1 MDAREYLVP
10 IPPLERWKRDVA
22 ARPTPFTDG
31 LRADAPAG
39 ARSVRLFVLPCA
51 PFAPAPKEP
60 TLSAYY
66 LASQALYEYVKAN
79 CARPAFRLPLKPILA
94 GYGIGRRGRNGLV
107 AIEGMGTCFAIEA
120 AWSGEEA
127 PPRAWTE
134 EPPLDGACKD
144 CGLCLRACPRGGAG
158 RRGLRRYRPLSARA
172 GGEERPAHVEE
183 AMALT
188 GNSLWGCDLC
198 QLACPRNAAVRPV
211 PMPENVRAAISLD
224 RLLAGDTR
232 ALAPLI
238 GANYARKARM
248 RIRACL
254 VAACLG
260 KSEHLPPSAPLRPT
274 RWSGLTPVGRRGGW
288 KNVEKFPQYMA
299 FPSRT
304 WYDRGVGKK
313 RVYEIWAVSGVERGK
328 RQHAAPSYS

>member
-1 MDAREYLVP
+1 MTAREYLVP

-39 ARSVRLFVLPCA
+39 ARSVRLFVLPFA
-51 PFAPAPKEP
+51 PFAPAPEEA
-60 TLSAYY
+60 TFSAYY
-66 LASQALYEYVKAN
+66 LASQTLYEHVKAN

-94 GYGIGRRGRNGLV
+94 GYGLGRRGRNGLV
-107 AIEGMGTCFAIEA
+107 AIEGMGTCFAVEA
-120 AWSGEEA
+120 AWSEEEA
-127 PPRAWTE
+127 SPRAWTE
-134 EPPLDGACKD
+134 EPPLDETCKD
-144 CGLCLRACPRGGAG
+144 CGLCLRACPMGALDGAG
-158 RRGLRRYRPLSARA
+158 YVDAAHCLRALAAKNAP
-172 GGEERPAHVEE
+172 PMPEE

-211 PMPENVRAAISLD
+211 PMPEDVRAAISLD

-232 ALAPLI
+232 ALASLI

-260 KSEHLPPSAPLRPT
+260 KSEHLPAIRALEGDPLVGPYAKWAT
-274 RWSGLTPVGRRGGW
+274 RRL
-288 KNVEKFPQYMA
+288 E
-299 FPSRT
+299 
-304 WYDRGVGKK
+304 
-313 RVYEIWAVSGVERGK
+313 ER
-328 RQHAAPSYS
+328 

>member
-10 IPPLERWKRDVA
+10 IPPLERWKRDMA

-31 LRADAPAG
+31 LCADAPEG
-39 ARSVRLFVLPCA
+39 ARSVRLFVLPYA
-51 PFAPAPKEP
+51 PFASAPEEA

-66 LASQALYEYVKAN
+66 LASQTLYEHVRAN

-94 GYGIGRRGRNGLV
+94 GYGLGRRGRNGLV
-107 AIEGMGTCFAIEA
+107 AIEGLGTCFAVEA

-127 PPRAWTE
+127 PPRAWRE
-134 EPPLDGACKD
+134 EPPLDETCKD
-144 CGLCLRACPRGGAG
+144 CGLCLRACPVGALDGAG
-158 RRGLRRYRPLSARA
+158 YVDTARCLRALAAKNAPPMS
-172 GGEERPAHVEE
+172 EE

-188 GNSLWGCDLC
+188 VNSVWGCDLC

-211 PMPENVRAAISLD
+211 PMPEDVRAAISLD

-260 KSEHLPPSAPLRPT
+260 KSEHLPAIRALAADPLVGPYA
-274 RWSGLTPVGRRGGW
+274 RWAARRL
-288 KNVEKFPQYMA
+288 EE
-299 FPSRT
+299 
-304 WYDRGVGKK
+304 D
-313 RVYEIWAVSGVERGK
+313 
-328 RQHAAPSYS
+328 